1 MKLNDL
7 KDQIYSLTSHILFDF
22 NGNPCGVDPIN
33 HKHYDMWYGDEAVTV
48 NSIDDVMSIK
58 FFDGKSLTQIF
69 DDIENLDY

>member
-7 KDQIYSLTSHILFDF
+7 KTRIYSLVSHVLFDYS
-22 NGNPCGVDPIN
+22 GKPCGVDPLN
-33 HKHYDMWYGDEAVTV
+33 HSHYDMWYGDEAITV
-48 NSIDDVMSIK
+48 DSIDSVMTTP